1 MSQSIFLDRV
11 LRGHLPADG
20 ATLFNCCTDNA
31 EPDWSQFLRLEIEG
45 CRNDGNPAPDHD
57 TSICAGQSG
66 RTAEFFT
73 IYGRHK
79 PDAAGIMVAEAIT
92 DCRDALETI
101 RVAAILAA
109 RSKLPMTFATAL
121 IDLPAE
127 PVYSTEAAAE
137 AMALWEAFL
146 DLTHNAKRAPDT
158 SCLALVNDY
167 GTGAMREEVLAS
179 QPHFNTI
186 WRVLRYRHEHV
197 TDGNSYDWDIAPV
210 MLAAAAKRAVEHN
223 LRLSDAAAKYWA
235 PIVLDVL
242 AAFPDR
248 EG

>member
-1 MSQSIFLDRV
+1 MSQSLFLDRV
-11 LRGHLPADG
+11 LHGHLTADG

-57 TSICAGQSG
+57 TSIRAGQSG

-73 IYGRHK
+73 IYGRQK
-79 PDAAGIMVAEAIT
+79 PDAAGIMVADAIT
-92 DCRDALETI
+92 DCRDPLEAI

-109 RSKLPMTFATAL
+109 RSKLPMVFAPAL

-146 DLTHNAKRAPDT
+146 DLTHLAKGPANEA
-158 SCLALVNDY
+158 CQALVNGA
-167 GTGAMREEVLAS
+167 GTGTMREEVLAA

-210 MLAAAAKRAVEHN
+210 MVAAAAKRAVQHKM
-223 LRLSDAAAKYWA
+223 RLCDAARVYWA

-242 AAFPDR
+242 EAFPER

>member
-1 MSQSIFLDRV
+1 MCQSHFLDRV
-11 LRGHLPADG
+11 LNGHLTADG

-45 CRNDGNPAPDHD
+45 CRNDGNPAPDHE
-57 TSICAGQSG
+57 TSIRAGQSG

-73 IYGRHK
+73 IYGRQK
-79 PDAAGIMVAEAIT
+79 PDAAGFMVADAIT
-92 DCRDALETI
+92 DCRDALEAI

-109 RSKLPMTFATAL
+109 RSKLPMIFASAL

-127 PVYSTEAAAE
+127 PVYSTEAAAD

-146 DLTHNAKRAPDT
+146 GLTHNAKGDADAACET
-158 SCLALVNDY
+158 LLTV
-167 GTGAMREEVLAS
+167 GTAAMREEVLTA

-210 MLAAAAKRAVEHN
+210 MIAAAAKRAVQHN
-223 LRLSDAAAKYWA
+223 MSLSDAAAKYWA